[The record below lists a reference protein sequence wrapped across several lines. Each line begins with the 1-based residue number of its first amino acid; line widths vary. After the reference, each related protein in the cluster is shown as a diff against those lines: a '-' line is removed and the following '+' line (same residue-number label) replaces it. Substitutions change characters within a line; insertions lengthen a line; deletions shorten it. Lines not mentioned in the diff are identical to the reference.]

1 MIEVDKQ
8 ELGNSAKII
17 ELKPR
22 KVFDYNSLMEL
33 LPIVVRI
40 TKQYSEKVTKLIQ
53 KLEHI
58 AGQEKMVQETELEIN
73 DLIQEWQVK
82 VEKLG
87 AVTKGLWIA
96 DFDSGDGYFCWKYP
110 EEQILYWHGYRD
122 GFSGRRP
129 VKDYLD
135 KKISEHK
142 LSEKKVS
149 EDIRQDSLNENRN
162 RPNQHP
168 HSEL

>member
-1 MIEVDKQ
+1 MIEVDKGNAGTAS
-8 ELGNSAKII
+8 GNSAKII
-17 ELKPR
+17 EFKPR
-22 KVFDYNSLMEL
+22 KVFDISDINEL
-33 LPIVVRI
+33 LPIVHRI
-40 TKQYSEKVTKLIQ
+40 TKQYQERVNKLIQ
-53 KLEHI
+53 KLEMI
-58 AGQEKMVQETELEIN
+58 SGQEKMVTETEAEIN

-96 DFDSGDGYFCWKYP
+96 DFDSGDGYFCWKFP

-129 VKDYLD
+129 VKEYLE
-135 KKISEHK
+135 KKS
-142 LSEKKVS
+142 SEKNILEK
-149 EDIRQDSLNENRN
+149 QDSLNENRN
-162 RPNQHP
+162 GPNQHS

>member
-1 MIEVDKQ
+1 MGMFDGRTLDPSKK
-8 ELGNSAKII
+8 LDGGLAKII

-22 KVFDYNSLMEL
+22 KVFDLSGINEL
-33 LPIVVRI
+33 LPIVHRI
-40 TKQYSEKVTKLIQ
+40 TKQYSEKVNKLIQ

-58 AGQEKMVQETELEIN
+58 GGQDKMVADTEAEIN
-73 DLIQEWQVK
+73 NLIQEWQVK
-82 VEKLG
+82 MEKLG

-96 DFDSGDGYFCWKYP
+96 DFDSGDGYFCWKFP

-129 VKDYLD
+129 VKDYVEKLRSD
-135 KKISEHK
+135 KVK
-142 LSEKKVS
+142 
-149 EDIRQDSLNENRN
+149 QDSDENRDS
-162 RPNQHP
+162 PNKHP

>member
-8 ELGNSAKII
+8 ELGSTAKII

-22 KVFDYNSLMEL
+22 KVFDYESINEL
-33 LPIVVRI
+33 LPIVHRI
-40 TKQYSEKVTKLIQ
+40 TKQYSEKVKNLIQ
-53 KLEHI
+53 KLDHI
-58 AGQEKMVQETELEIN
+58 AGQEQKVTETELEIN
-73 DLIQEWQVK
+73 NLIQEWQVK

-87 AVTKGLWIA
+87 AHTKGLWIA
-96 DFDSGDGYFCWKYP
+96 DFDSGDGYFCWKFP

-129 VKDYLD
+129 VKDYID
-135 KKISEHK
+135 KK
-142 LSEKKVS
+142 
-149 EDIRQDSLNENRN
+149 RQDSPDENRDS
-162 RPNQHP
+162 PNQQP

>member
-1 MIEVDKQ
+1 MSVIDKH
-8 ELGNSAKII
+8 ELGSSAKII

-22 KVFDYNSLMEL
+22 KVFDYSDISDL
-33 LPIVVRI
+33 LPIVHRI
-40 TKQYSEKVTKLIQ
+40 TKQYSEKVNKLIQ
-53 KLEHI
+53 KLEHV
-58 AGQEKMVQETELEIN
+58 AGQEKVVLETETEIN

-96 DFDSGDGYFCWKYP
+96 DFDSGDGYFCWKFP
-110 EEQILYWHGYRD
+110 EERILYWHGYRD

-129 VKDYLD
+129 VKEYL
-135 KKISEHK
+135 
-142 LSEKKVS
+142 EKK
-149 EDIRQDSLNENRN
+149 NYENR
-162 RPNQHP
+162 PSTDQQP

>member
-1 MIEVDKQ
+1 MIEVEGQNPSKKLD
-8 ELGNSAKII
+8 ENLAKII

-22 KVFDYNSLMEL
+22 KVFDISSINEL
-33 LPIVVRI
+33 LPIVHRI
-40 TKQYSEKVTKLIQ
+40 TKQYSERVNKLIQ

-58 AGQEKMVQETELEIN
+58 AGQEKMVADTEAEIN

-87 AVTKGLWIA
+87 AVSKGLWIA
-96 DFDSGDGYFCWKYP
+96 DFDSGDGYFCWKFP
-110 EEQILYWHGYRD
+110 EEQIMHWHGYRD

-135 KKISEHK
+135 KKIFK
-142 LSEKKVS
+142 
-149 EDIRQDSLNENRN
+149 QDSPDENRN
-162 RPNQHP
+162 SPNKHT

>member
-8 ELGNSAKII
+8 GLGNSAQII

-22 KVFDYNSLMEL
+22 RVFDLSDINEL
-33 LPIVVRI
+33 LPIVHRI
-40 TKQYSEKVTKLIQ
+40 TKQYQERVNKLIQ

-58 AGQEKMVQETELEIN
+58 AGQEKMVADTEAEIN
-73 DLIQEWQVK
+73 DHIQEWQVK

-96 DFDSGDGYFCWKYP
+96 DFDSGDGYFCWKFP

-129 VKDYLD
+129 VKDYLE
-135 KKISEHK
+135 KKF
-142 LSEKKVS
+142 SEKKVLVK
-149 EDIRQDSLNENRN
+149 QDSPDENRDG
-162 RPNQHP
+162 PNKHP

>member
-1 MIEVDKQ
+1 MIEEGKQ
-8 ELGNSAKII
+8 GGRSTTSQGTSTSGNVI

-22 KVFDYNSLMEL
+22 RVFSYTDIMEL
-33 LPIVVRI
+33 LPIIHRI
-40 TKQYSEKVTKLIQ
+40 TRQYSEKVAKLIQ
-53 KLEHI
+53 KLEHVS
-58 AGQEKMVQETELEIN
+58 GQEKLVSATELEIN

-96 DFDSGDGYFCWKYP
+96 DFDSGDGYFCWKFP

-129 VKDYLD
+129 IKEYLE
-135 KKISEHK
+135 KKISK
-142 LSEKKVS
+142 
-149 EDIRQDSLNENRN
+149 DSLNENRN
-162 RPNQHP
+162 GPNQHP